1 MLKKNLR
8 LILFAGILVTV
19 ITVYLIYFPD
29 SLMAVLNDTSGLQ
42 RWLRQL
48 ESFGPFMIIGL
59 MVLAIVMSPIPSA
72 PIALASGALYGHYL
86 GTIYVVIGAELGAM
100 IAFLIA
106 RLLGVDLLQ
115 KWFKINPDKSL
126 LGSQNALMGIM
137 FVSRLMPFISF
148 DVMSYAA
155 GLTALTFWRF
165 ALATFAGIIP
175 ASFLLAHFGSE
186 IASEDLEQIALTVLL
201 LGMITLVPFIGKWL
215 YDYIQK
221 RKRNINNS

>member
-1 MLKKNLR
+1 
-8 LILFAGILVTV
+8 
-19 ITVYLIYFPD
+19 
-29 SLMAVLNDTSGLQ
+29 
-42 RWLRQL
+42 
-48 ESFGPFMIIGL
+48 MI
-59 MVLAIVMSPIPSA
+59 LAIVMSPLPSA
-72 PIALASGALYGHYL
+72 PIALASGALYGHFA

-137 FVSRLMPFISF
+137 FVSRLLPFISF

-186 IASEDLEQIALTVLL
+186 IASEDLEQIAVTVLL
-201 LGMITLVPFIGKWL
+201 LGMITVVPFLGKWL

-221 RKRNINNS
+221 RKRNINNN